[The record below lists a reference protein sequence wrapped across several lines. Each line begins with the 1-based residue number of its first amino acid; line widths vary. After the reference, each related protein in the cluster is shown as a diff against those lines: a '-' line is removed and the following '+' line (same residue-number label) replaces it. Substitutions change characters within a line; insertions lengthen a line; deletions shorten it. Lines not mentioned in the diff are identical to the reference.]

1 MQTVKI
7 SRRGLEAR
15 FGAYNKLIE
24 LKDNCTK
31 RNTDFIRRKGDNLRM
46 NKQEL
51 IKRISKQCNIKQY
64 QAKEYLDALTEILT
78 ETLLEGGRIK
88 LTELGI
94 FETTQ
99 TKEHMWNNP
108 NMNEPVLVPERT
120 KVRFR
125 ASETLKK
132 ALNDSE
138 V

>member
-1 MQTVKI
+1 
-7 SRRGLEAR
+7 
-15 FGAYNKLIE
+15 
-24 LKDNCTK
+24 
-31 RNTDFIRRKGDNLRM
+31 M

-88 LTELGI
+88 LTGLGI

-108 NMNEPVLVPERT
+108 NMNELVLVPERT